1 MPEDIED
8 ESVVVE
14 VETTG
19 EEEQDTRAQVSS
31 NDDGDEL
38 DSYSKNVQTRI
49 KKLTE
54 KYRNEER
61 VRTEAERLYQQVLA
75 ENQQLKGRVQNLDKG
90 YLNEFGGR
98 LEGQIE
104 SAKRLYREAHDS
116 GDVDAMLAAQDQLN
130 RMGIEQERL
139 RIAKQRA
146 DVQQPERQ
154 QYVTQQQTQQAA
166 PQAKPDPKAQ
176 SWAEKN
182 EWFGTDEVM
191 TYAAFGIHRKLVE
204 EEGFDPQSEE
214 YYSEVNRRM
223 RTEFPHRFAGKK
235 SGGTQV
241 ASAVSSASRSTA
253 KQGRRSVKLSPSQI
267 AIAKRLGVPLEE
279 YAKYVKD

>member
-90 YLNEFGGR
+90 YLNEFGG
-98 LEGQIE
+98 I
-104 SAKRLYREAHDS
+104 
-116 GDVDAMLAAQDQLN
+116 
-130 RMGIEQERL
+130 
-139 RIAKQRA
+139 
-146 DVQQPERQ
+146 
-154 QYVTQQQTQQAA
+154 
-166 PQAKPDPKAQ
+166 
-176 SWAEKN
+176 
-182 EWFGTDEVM
+182 
-191 TYAAFGIHRKLVE
+191 
-204 EEGFDPQSEE
+204 
-214 YYSEVNRRM
+214 
-223 RTEFPHRFAGKK
+223 
-235 SGGTQV
+235 
-241 ASAVSSASRSTA
+241 
-253 KQGRRSVKLSPSQI
+253 
-267 AIAKRLGVPLEE
+267 
-279 YAKYVKD
+279 

>member
-19 EEEQDTRAQVSS
+19 EEEEQDTRAQVSS

-182 EWFGTDEVM
+182 EWFGTIVRLIGVCERSFRIVS
-191 TYAAFGIHRKLVE
+191 LVK
-204 EEGFDPQSEE
+204 
-214 YYSEVNRRM
+214 NRV
-223 RTEFPHRFAGKK
+223 E
-235 SGGTQV
+235 
-241 ASAVSSASRSTA
+241 
-253 KQGRRSVKLSPSQI
+253 RRSPLLFLQHPAALQNRGAGRSNFR
-267 AIAKRLGVPLEE
+267 RL
-279 YAKYVKD
+279 K

>member
-90 YLNEFGGR
+90 YLNEFGVGWKDR
-98 LEGQIE
+98 LNLQNVCIVKPTIQVMWMQCWLLKISLTAWVLSK
-104 SAKRLYREAHDS
+104 SAFAL
-116 GDVDAMLAAQDQLN
+116 
-130 RMGIEQERL
+130 
-139 RIAKQRA
+139 
-146 DVQQPERQ
+146 
-154 QYVTQQQTQQAA
+154 
-166 PQAKPDPKAQ
+166 Q
-176 SWAEKN
+176 SS
-182 EWFGTDEVM
+182 V
-191 TYAAFGIHRKLVE
+191 RKSNN
-204 EEGFDPQSEE
+204 QS
-214 YYSEVNRRM
+214 VNNM
-223 RTEFPHRFAGKK
+223 
-235 SGGTQV
+235 
-241 ASAVSSASRSTA
+241 
-253 KQGRRSVKLSPSQI
+253 
-267 AIAKRLGVPLEE
+267 
-279 YAKYVKD
+279 

>member
-146 DVQQPERQ
+146 EVQQPERQ
-154 QYVTQQQTQQAA
+154 QYVTQQQNTTGC
-166 PQAKPDPKAQ
+166 P
-176 SWAEKN
+176 
-182 EWFGTDEVM
+182 
-191 TYAAFGIHRKLVE
+191 
-204 EEGFDPQSEE
+204 
-214 YYSEVNRRM
+214 
-223 RTEFPHRFAGKK
+223 
-235 SGGTQV
+235 
-241 ASAVSSASRSTA
+241 SS
-253 KQGRRSVKLSPSQI
+253 
-267 AIAKRLGVPLEE
+267 
-279 YAKYVKD
+279 